1 MTILAIDL
9 GKGNSVAC
17 VYELGTDRHRFLRVP
32 TTPSMLGDLIAAVR
46 PERVVIE
53 VCPISGWVADL
64 VRSLNVDLQVVH
76 GNHEGWRWRNVKRK
90 TDRDDA
96 LKLARLSA
104 MNQVSEVY
112 VPSRP
117 IRQWRSLIQARQSVV
132 KRLRRT
138 KNRIRSILER
148 EALAW
153 PEGKKGWSKSQLM
166 LLWEMARPLSEVG
179 MDDLWRGELHV
190 ELTLFD
196 QALSALATVE
206 QRLDE
211 LAQADSRVQ
220 LLETIP
226 GMGRRTAEMIVAVID
241 DPHRFRRGKQVG
253 CYLGLTPR
261 QYQSGAT
268 NRQGRIS
275 GEGHKTLRALLVEVS
290 WLGRRWNP
298 RLRAIY
304 DQVHRGSPARKKIA
318 IVATARRLLIWCWA
332 MLRDGRTWDE
342 HMVAQGR
349 FGLGEPVRR
358 GPLRPTLSA
367 VAHSLRS
374 NRASDGR
381 QGPEPQGQVEP
392 ILQSREDREESVTAF
407 FKRCRCQ
414 A

>member
-17 VYELGTDRHRFLRVP
+17 VYEAGSDAHRFVRFE
-32 TTPSMLGDLIAAVR
+32 TTPTDLRRLVYRIR

-53 VCPISGWVADL
+53 VCPSAGWVVDL
-64 VRSLNVDLQVVH
+64 VRGMGIAVQIVH
-76 GNHEGWRWRNVKRK
+76 GNHDGWRWRNVKRK

-112 VPSRP
+112 VPLRRV
-117 IRQWRSLIQARQSVV
+117 RQWRSLIQARQSVV

-148 EALAW
+148 EAVAW
-153 PEGKKGWSKSQLM
+153 PAEHKGWTRGRLIM
-166 LLWEMARPLSEVG
+166 LREMACPLSEANV
-179 MDDLWRGELHV
+179 DDLWRGELHV
-190 ELTLFD
+190 ELAMFD
-196 QALSALATVE
+196 QAMLALREVE
-206 QRLDE
+206 QRLDA
-211 LAQADSRVQ
+211 LAQQDARVQ

-241 DPHRFRRGKQVG
+241 DPLRFKSGKQVG

-261 QYQSGAT
+261 QYQSGAS

-298 RLRAIY
+298 RLRSVY
-304 DQVHRGSPARKKIA
+304 DRVHRGSPSRKKIA

-332 MLRDGRTWDE
+332 MLRDGCPWDE
-342 HMVAQGR
+342 RLALDGSSS
-349 FGLGEPVRR
+349 LGEPVRR
-358 GPLRPTLSA
+358 GPLQPTLSA
-367 VAHSLRS
+367 VATRFA
-374 NRASDGR
+374 RTGASDGR
-381 QGPEPQGQVEP
+381 QGPEPQGQSS
-392 ILQSREDREESVTAF
+392 SRSKISENQKVVAAQF
-407 FKRCRCQ
+407 FAC
-414 A
+414 